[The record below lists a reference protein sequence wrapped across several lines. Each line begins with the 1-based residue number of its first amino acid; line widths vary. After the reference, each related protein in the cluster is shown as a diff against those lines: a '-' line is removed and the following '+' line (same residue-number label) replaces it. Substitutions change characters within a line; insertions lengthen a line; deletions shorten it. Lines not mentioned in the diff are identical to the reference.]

1 LNQCAEEEKAPLLA
15 ALKSFDAALNIRW
28 PMVHLETARTYLLA
42 QGERKE
48 ATGGSNWEKYLH
60 PAFQKRIFFPSLYSQ
75 EELEN
80 WGKEN

>member
-1 LNQCAEEEKAPLLA
+1 
-15 ALKSFDAALNIRW
+15 
-28 PMVHLETARTYLLA
+28 LA
-42 QGERKE
+42 QGERKA